1 MRTAHDKHDSESG
14 HLLFIHHIIA
24 YLSATRNHRDYHTQY
39 HVIRVSVVSLSIS
52 TRKLA
57 LTIAAEEYLIRARE
71 DKPTV
76 TKGLRTTG
84 SEDAHGTTVVAS
96 LS

>member
-39 HVIRVSVVSLSIS
+39 HVIRVSLSIS
-52 TRKLA
+52 IRNLA
-57 LTIAAEEYLIRARE
+57 LTIAAEEYVIRARE
-71 DKPTV
+71 DKPI
-76 TKGLRTTG
+76 KGLRTTG
-84 SEDAHGTTVVAS
+84 SEQTMHMA
-96 LS
+96 LL